1 MGGEGLLL
9 SRGTPGAAAASG
21 AGAVAKGGGRVGAVS
36 ATAAAPE
43 GLGPR
48 VSMREGG
55 GDVGPGP
62 AGAAPPPK
70 GGGSDGALAPALRPL
85 PPAPETPGAKK
96 KKKARK
102 AGGLAAALGTEAPE
116 VPGSNV
122 LSPWGAA
129 RTKKPKL
136 QKTLSKQA
144 QDEVWDVKAMVS
156 RRHAPPTRLRGAQRR
171 LVTDG
176 RRGWDR
182 FARTRVSSWS

>member
-1 MGGEGLLL
+1 MA
-9 SRGTPGAAAASG
+9 RTG
-21 AGAVAKGGGRVGAVS
+21 AGPFSSGSGGPVG
-36 ATAAAPE
+36 PP
-43 GLGPR
+43 GPR
-48 VSMREGG
+48 
-55 GDVGPGP
+55 PGP
-62 AGAAPPPK
+62 P
-70 GGGSDGALAPALRPL
+70 GGYHADGPARTTSWANRNYLRAHP
-85 PPAPETPGAKK
+85 
-96 KKKARK
+96 
-102 AGGLAAALGTEAPE
+102 
-116 VPGSNV
+116 VGSNV
-122 LSPWGAA
+122 LSPTGAA